1 MKKNIL
7 EKIIIIVLAITFI
20 LDFFFNQINN
30 YYLEPFV
37 NIIYILLATLLIY
50 LGNINKVKEEK
61 KKSFKLIFI
70 FYIILIVYLT
80 FNRFWHYR
88 DGMYNLI
95 PFNTIMN
102 LRGNTHLLRTLIF
115 NFFLYMPLAII
126 LPNMTDKL
134 KKTKNYIITI
144 IFISICVKGI
154 GYILH
159 YSVLDIDDIILN
171 ISGSIILFIIIKNK
185 KINKYINDIIY
196 NKKINENI
204 HSIIYISIYAI
215 FIGISVIKSSGG
227 IMTLYDAYYRDF
239 SHFTCYKN
247 EKTYIAT
254 IGNEKYYSKCEYK
267 DSYIIAGNTKYS
279 VPDYVQSWQYRE
291 RDNSKLY
298 IIKEKIIDNIKIT
311 KKDNTIKKIYS
322 YYDSKKLYMVDI
334 DYITLTKNGIEYKI
348 EDEQENDIN
357 FDTLVKLY
365 SIKEHE
371 KYSYV
376 IYKGDDF
383 NTIHIFFGNNEFY
396 AFIVPKNYIINDSN
410 ITKLY
415 EFAKNNNW
423 NF

>member
-20 LDFFFNQINN
+20 LDFFFNQNNN
-30 YYLEPFV
+30 YYVEPFV

-95 PFNTIMN
+95 PFNTILN

-134 KKTKNYIITI
+134 KSTKNYIITI

-171 ISGSIILFIIIKNK
+171 ISGSIILFIIMKNK
-185 KINKYINDIIY
+185 KINKLINNILFNVKIKEKLLNILYITIY
-196 NKKINENI
+196 VF
-204 HSIIYISIYAI
+204 

-227 IMTLYDAYYRDF
+227 IVALYNTYYRDF

-267 DSYIIAGNTKYS
+267 DSYIIAGNLKLS

-291 RDNSKLY
+291 RDNSKLF

-322 YYDSKKLYMVDI
+322 YHNSRKLYMVNI
-334 DYITLTKNGIEYKI
+334 DYITLTKNGTEYKI
-348 EDEQENDIN
+348 EDETENELNLDV
-357 FDTLVKLY
+357 LVKLH
-365 SIKEHE
+365 SIKEFNN
-371 KYSYV
+371 YSYAL
-376 IYKGDDF
+376 YKGDNF
-383 NTIHIFFGNNEFY
+383 NMIHIFAENNLFY
-396 AFIVPKNYIINDSN
+396 AFIVPKDYAIDDNNT
-410 ITKLY
+410 TKLY
-415 EFAKNNNW
+415 EFAINNK
-423 NF
+423 